1 MTSTADVTSR
11 APQTIGSRM
20 ALLLAFVS
28 GAAVANVYYAQPL
41 LDDLGSQL
49 RMSAAALGWVTTAT
63 QGGYLVG
70 LVMVVPLGDR
80 FDRRRIILAQ
90 LVLTAVGLF
99 GAAVAPSAW
108 TFLAFSAF
116 FGAASTVVQ
125 VITAFAAA
133 ASPPGRRG
141 RTVGVVTSGVV
152 IGILLART
160 VSGFIAD
167 LWGWRAVFAVA
178 AVVMLGVAA
187 WLAFVLPRDTIAK
200 EVVPYRESITSV
212 VTLTMRDRAFRLR
225 SLIGGLMFASFGAAW
240 GSMALPL
247 ATTPWHLTTAQIGLF
262 GIVGAAG
269 ALGASGAGRWADK
282 GRAEVATGAMLVA
295 FLVSWVAIAQT
306 PSSLLL
312 LAIGLV
318 VLDFAGEAI
327 HVINQHLIVESDPA
341 ATTRLIG
348 GYMVYY
354 SIGTGVGAI
363 AATVAYARG
372 GWTEAS
378 IVGAAFAVAAL
389 AVWAVDRLTIR
400 RSAAT
405 TSAPRTPTTLHR

>member
-1 MTSTADVTSR
+1 MTSTADLTR
-11 APQTIGSRM
+11 RTHQTIGSRM
-20 ALLLAFVS
+20 ALRLAFVS

-49 RMSAAALGWVTTAT
+49 QMSAAALGWVTTAT

-108 TFLAFSAF
+108 TFLVCSAF

-152 IGILLART
+152 LGILLART
-160 VSGFIAD
+160 ISGSVAD
-167 LWGWRAVFAVA
+167 LWGWRAVFALA

-187 WLAFVLPRDTIAK
+187 CLAFVLPRDTIAK
-200 EVVPYRESITSV
+200 EVVPYRIAITSV
-212 VTLTMRDRAFRLR
+212 LTLTMRDRTFRVR

-269 ALGASGAGRWADK
+269 ALGASGAGRWADR
-282 GRAEVATGAMLVA
+282 GRAELATGTMLIA
-295 FLVSWVAIAQT
+295 FLASWVAIAQT

-318 VLDFAGEAI
+318 ILDFAGEAI

-354 SIGTGVGAI
+354 SIGTGAGAI
-363 AATVAYARG
+363 AATVAYAHG
-372 GWTEAS
+372 GWIEAS
-378 IVGAAFAVAAL
+378 VVGAAFAVAAL
-389 AVWAVDRLTIR
+389 AVWAADQLITR
-400 RSAAT
+400 R
-405 TSAPRTPTTLHR
+405 

>member
-1 MTSTADVTSR
+1 MTSTAETASP

-41 LDDLGSQL
+41 LDDLGSHL
-49 RMSAAALGWVTTAT
+49 HMSTAALGWVTTAT

-80 FDRRRIILAQ
+80 FDRRRIILVQ
-90 LVLTAVGLF
+90 LLLTAVGLL
-99 GAAVAPSAW
+99 GAALAPSAW
-108 TFLAFSAF
+108 TFLVFSAF

-152 IGILLART
+152 LGILLART
-160 VSGFIAD
+160 ISGFVAD

-178 AVVMLGVAA
+178 AAVMLGVAA
-187 WLAFVLPRDTIAK
+187 WLAFALPRDTIAK
-200 EVVPYRESITSV
+200 EVVPYRRAITSV
-212 VTLTMRDRAFRLR
+212 VTLTMRDRTFRVR

-247 ATTPWHLTTAQIGLF
+247 ATTPWHLTTVQIGLF

-269 ALGASGAGRWADK
+269 ALGASGAGRWADR
-282 GRAEVATGAMLVA
+282 GRAEVATGALLIA
-295 FLVSWVAIAQT
+295 FLASWVAIAQT

-312 LAIGLV
+312 LAVGLV

-354 SIGTGVGAI
+354 SVGTGAGAI
-363 AATVAYARG
+363 AATIAYAHG

-378 IVGAAFAVAAL
+378 IVGAAFALAAL
-389 AVWAVDRLTIR
+389 VVWAGDRVTR
-400 RSAAT
+400 SPSAAT
-405 TSAPRTPTTLHR
+405 TFAPGTPNSPRH

>member
-1 MTSTADVTSR
+1 MTCTADSDQR

-41 LDDLGSQL
+41 LDDLGAQL
-49 RMSAAALGWVTTAT
+49 QMSPAALGWVTTAT
-63 QGGYLVG
+63 QGGYLLG

-80 FDRRRIILAQ
+80 FDRRRIILIQ
-90 LVLTAVGLF
+90 LAATAIGLL
-99 GAAVAPSAW
+99 GAATAPSAW
-108 TFLAFSAF
+108 TFLLFSAL

-152 IGILLART
+152 LGILLART

-167 LWGWRAVFAVA
+167 LWGWRSVFGIAAVA
-178 AVVMLGVAA
+178 MLGVAA
-187 WLAFVLPRDTIAK
+187 WLVLVLPRDTIAK
-200 EVVPYRESITSV
+200 DVVPYRHALTSV
-212 VTLTMRDRAFRLR
+212 VVLTMRDRTFRVR

-240 GSMALPL
+240 GAMALPL
-247 ATTPWHLTTAQIGLF
+247 ATAPWHLTTAQIGLF

-269 ALGASGAGRWADK
+269 ALGASGAGRWADR
-282 GRAEVATGAMLVA
+282 GRAEVATGAMLIA
-295 FLVSWVAIAQT
+295 FLGSWLAIAQT

-318 VLDFAGEAI
+318 ILDFAGEAI
-327 HVINQHLIVESDPA
+327 HVINQHLIVESDPT

-354 SIGTGVGAI
+354 SIGTGAGAI
-363 AATVAYARG
+363 AATIAYAHG

-378 IVGAAFAVAAL
+378 VVGATFAVAAL
-389 AVWAVDRLTIR
+389 VVWAGDRLITR
-400 RSAAT
+400 PSAAT
-405 TSAPRTPTTLHR
+405 TSGPRTSTTRRR

>member
-1 MTSTADVTSR
+1 MTCTADPDQR

-41 LDDLGSQL
+41 LDDLGGQL
-49 RMSAAALGWVTTAT
+49 QMSPAALGWVTTAT
-63 QGGYLVG
+63 QGGYLLG

-80 FDRRRIILAQ
+80 FDRRRIILIQ
-90 LVLTAVGLF
+90 LAVTAIGLL
-99 GAAVAPSAW
+99 GAAAAPSAW
-108 TFLAFSAF
+108 TFLVFSAF

-167 LWGWRAVFAVA
+167 LWGWRSVFGVA
-178 AVVMLGVAA
+178 AVVMLGVAV
-187 WLAFVLPRDTIAK
+187 LLVLVLPRDTIAK
-200 EVVPYRESITSV
+200 DVVPYRHALTSV
-212 VTLTMRDRAFRLR
+212 VVLTMRDRTFRVR

-240 GSMALPL
+240 GAMALPL
-247 ATTPWHLTTAQIGLF
+247 ATAPWHLTTAQIGLF

-269 ALGASGAGRWADK
+269 ALGASGAGRWADR
-282 GRAEVATGAMLVA
+282 GRAEVATGAMLIV
-295 FLVSWVAIAQT
+295 FLASWLAIAQT

-318 VLDFAGEAI
+318 ILDFAGEAL
-327 HVINQHLIVESDPA
+327 HVINQHVIVESDPT

-354 SIGTGVGAI
+354 SIGTGAGAI
-363 AATVAYARG
+363 AATIAYAHG

-378 IVGAAFAVAAL
+378 VVGATFAVAAL
-389 AVWAVDRLTIR
+389 VVWAGDRLITAP
-400 RSAAT
+400 SAAT
-405 TSAPRTPTTLHR
+405 TSGPRTSTTRRR

>member
-1 MTSTADVTSR
+1 MTSTADIASR

-49 RMSAAALGWVTTAT
+49 KMSPAALGWVTTAT

-90 LVLTAVGLF
+90 LALTAVGLL

-108 TFLAFSAF
+108 TFLVCSAF

-152 IGILLART
+152 LGILLART
-160 VSGFIAD
+160 ISGFIAD
-167 LWGWRAVFAVA
+167 LWGWRSVFAIA

-187 WLAFVLPRDTIAK
+187 CLALVLPRDTIAK
-200 EVVPYRESITSV
+200 EVVPYRHAITSV
-212 VTLTMRDRAFRLR
+212 ITLTLRDRTFRVR

-269 ALGASGAGRWADK
+269 ALGASGAGRWADR
-282 GRAEVATGAMLVA
+282 GRAEVATGVMLIA
-295 FLVSWVAIAQT
+295 FLVSWVAIAKT
-306 PSSLLL
+306 PNSLLL

-354 SIGTGVGAI
+354 SIGTGAGAI
-363 AATVAYARG
+363 AATVAYAHG

-378 IVGAAFAVAAL
+378 VVGAAFAVAAL
-389 AVWAVDRLTIR
+389 VVWAGDRLTIR

-405 TSAPRTPTTLHR
+405 TFALRTPTTPRH